1 MCSMSLWSATLTFP
15 GARRTMSTGEVRVPR
30 GRSSWQ
36 LQQSIEQLKKDIAQ
50 VPITLSNIS
59 CFKHIQ

>member
-1 MCSMSLWSATLTFP
+1 LTFP